1 MTDKIKELQALIE
14 TLEADSPLRKQLEEA
29 LNAELERKA
38 EEAENAARQKQTSE
52 NADDESKENK
62 ASDDNLSD
70 LKALNEKLEEMLKGM
85 DEAPSTIKGKLEAL
99 MENDEFITASA
110 GFVLGA
116 VAVGLGTLAVHAL
129 KK

>member
-14 TLEADSPLRKQLEEA
+14 TLAANSPLRKQLEEA
-29 LNAELERKA
+29 LNAELKRKA
-38 EEAENAARQKQTSE
+38 EEAEKAAAQTQASE
-52 NADDESKENK
+52 NSDEADKVNK
-62 ASDDNLSD
+62 DSQDPLSD

-85 DEAPSTIKGKLEAL
+85 DDAPNTLKGKLEAL

-116 VAVGLGTLAVHAL
+116 AAVGLGTLAVCAL